1 MQWKRSPLPAPIG
14 VGVVDGQLARYCI
27 SVQSPDVLASFH
39 PLVAGWF
46 RERLGEPTAPQRG
59 GWPAIAA
66 GQDTLIAAPTGS
78 GKTLAAFLASLDA
91 LVCDGLRAPLPDRVH
106 ILYVSPLKALSN
118 DVHRNLSVPL
128 AEIAARAAAAGVAL
142 PHIEVGVRTGDTP
155 MAERE
160 RMAKRPP
167 HILVTTPESIYIMLT
182 TERGRAALAHVRTV
196 IVDEIHAIAGD
207 KRGAHL
213 ALSLERLD
221 RLVAHTTGR
230 APVRVGL
237 SATQRP
243 IERVAALLGGRRLL
257 PTIIDGG
264 HRRDLDLAI
273 EITDDELGAVASL
286 EQMGRVYDRIAE
298 LVGQH
303 QTTLVFV
310 NTRRLVERVAHAL
323 EQRLGESEVVAH
335 HGSMA
340 RERRFQAEARLKDG
354 SVKCAVATA
363 SLELGI
369 DVGAVDLVVQI
380 GSPRSLATLL
390 QRVGRSGHSLGATP
404 KGRLFAMTRDQL
416 VECGALIRGVR
427 RGNLDELTVRD
438 APVDIL
444 CQQMVAACA
453 AEELGEDE
461 LFALVTGAAPY
472 AALSRARFDELLAML
487 SEGMST
493 RRRVG
498 QLLHRDRVGGR
509 LKARRGARL
518 LAITSGGAIPDN
530 ANYAVIE
537 HPSGTRVG
545 DVDEDFAI
553 DSSAGDIFLLGNTAW
568 KIHRVENGR
577 VFVEDAHGQ
586 PPTIPFW
593 FGEAPA
599 RTRELSDEVSDLR
612 AEVDQRLSA
621 GAAWGAIAAWLE
633 AETSMSRGAA
643 EQLVVY
649 LAAGRA
655 ALGALPRKDLLIA
668 ERFFDEGGGMQLVI
682 HAPPPTARAAAL
694 VLMDRAPLPG
704 VNIPAEFV
712 AKFDLKPKE
721 ITAALVGLKQR
732 GDVFRM
738 QRFVNQYRGEP
749 LLGVMPGVALDELWQ
764 TIGIVERSLLAVSA
778 LVVLVGL
785 AGLAATL
792 LAGLNERRR
801 ELAILRALGAGPGE
815 VFLMLTAEG
824 LLVTTLGALLGL
836 ALLGAGSGLA
846 APWLLERFGVVL
858 ATRLPGSE
866 ELALIGAV
874 ILTGLLASLVPG
886 WRAWRMSLADGLTPR
901 L

>member
-1 MQWKRSPLPAPIG
+1 
-14 VGVVDGQLARYCI
+14 
-27 SVQSPDVLASFH
+27 VQSPDVLANFH

-46 RERLGEPTAPQRG
+46 RERLGEPTAPQRS

-78 GKTLAAFLASLDA
+78 GKTLAAFLACLDA
-91 LVCDGLRAPLPDRVH
+91 LVRDGLRAPLPDRVH

-118 DVHRNLSVPL
+118 DVHRNLGVPL

-142 PHIEVGVRTGDTP
+142 PRIEVGVRTGDTP

-167 HILVTTPESIYIMLT
+167 HILVTTPESVYIMLT

-243 IERVAALLGGRRLL
+243 IERVAALLGGRRPP

-323 EQRLGESEVVAH
+323 EQRLGEAEVVAH

-369 DVGAVDLVVQI
+369 DVGAVDLVVQL

-416 VECGALIRGVR
+416 VECARAGARRAARQPRRADRARRAGRHPVPADGRGVR
-427 RGNLDELTVRD
+427 GRGAERGRAVRAGD
-438 APVDIL
+438 
-444 CQQMVAACA
+444 
-453 AEELGEDE
+453 
-461 LFALVTGAAPY
+461 
-472 AALSRARFDELLAML
+472 
-487 SEGMST
+487 
-493 RRRVG
+493 RRRA
-498 QLLHRDRVGGR
+498 L
-509 LKARRGARL
+509 RRAVAGALRR
-518 LAITSGGAIPDN
+518 A
-530 ANYAVIE
+530 
-537 HPSGTRVG
+537 
-545 DVDEDFAI
+545 
-553 DSSAGDIFLLGNTAW
+553 AGDA
-568 KIHRVENGR
+568 GR
-577 VFVEDAHGQ
+577 GHVDA
-586 PPTIPFW
+586 
-593 FGEAPA
+593 
-599 RTRELSDEVSDLR
+599 
-612 AEVDQRLSA
+612 
-621 GAAWGAIAAWLE
+621 
-633 AETSMSRGAA
+633 
-643 EQLVVY
+643 
-649 LAAGRA
+649 AAGRA
-655 ALGALPRKDLLIA
+655 AAAPRSRGRPA
-668 ERFFDEGGGMQLVI
+668 QGPAAARGSWRS
-682 HAPPPTARAAAL
+682 PRAA
-694 VLMDRAPLPG
+694 PSP
-704 VNIPAEFV
+704 
-712 AKFDLKPKE
+712 
-721 ITAALVGLKQR
+721 
-732 GDVFRM
+732 
-738 QRFVNQYRGEP
+738 
-749 LLGVMPGVALDELWQ
+749 
-764 TIGIVERSLLAVSA
+764 
-778 LVVLVGL
+778 
-785 AGLAATL
+785 
-792 LAGLNERRR
+792 
-801 ELAILRALGAGPGE
+801 
-815 VFLMLTAEG
+815 
-824 LLVTTLGALLGL
+824 TT
-836 ALLGAGSGLA
+836 
-846 APWLLERFGVVL
+846 PT
-858 ATRLPGSE
+858 TR
-866 ELALIGAV
+866 
-874 ILTGLLASLVPG
+874 
-886 WRAWRMSLADGLTPR
+886 
-901 L
+901 